1 MTQTSNQL
9 NLSFKIHTWIK
20 VSHLIEITPF
30 RPGDLFIHF
39 KRLWDIRASP
49 PKSLGKLPR
58 TSLMFMAKKINNHFW
73 TLKNRN
79 PLLII
84 SLIPVEM
91 NYLPMEKFQLAKIFV
106 EKLLQYELKYKVIKC
121 LATSKY
127 RSWLVW
133 LNQELTKGYNGAICH
148 GLANWGYSDSLSYYY
163 RAMTLLRREGA
174 LGSCC
179 SVTKT

>member
-1 MTQTSNQL
+1 M
-9 NLSFKIHTWIK
+9 SFNIHTWIK

-30 RPGDLFIHF
+30 RPGDLFIYF
-39 KRLWDIRASP
+39 KRFWDIRSSP

-58 TSLMFMAKKINNHFW
+58 TSLMFMAKKINNHIW

-106 EKLLQYELKYKVIKC
+106 EKII
-121 LATSKY
+121 T
-127 RSWLVW
+127 VW
-133 LNQELTKGYNGAICH
+133 VKI
-148 GLANWGYSDSLSYYY
+148 
-163 RAMTLLRREGA
+163 
-174 LGSCC
+174 
-179 SVTKT
+179 